1 MKVNELKEDTYIK
14 EWLEALNATDNTER
28 NYLQGMQFFTE
39 CVKKTP
45 EELILEA
52 EAEIETGVIPRKRK
66 IKQYFIG
73 FRKDLQD
80 KALAPMTVRTHLTGV
95 KSFYKNFDIEIPSLP
110 KAGNKATTLE
120 KNKAI
125 PNKDDLYAVLK
136 VCDPLERAILLLG
149 ASSGL
154 SCEDIINLKVSNF
167 KDGYESKTEITT
179 LELRR
184 IKTKVDFVTFLS
196 PESSRAVWD
205 YLSYR
210 ERTAKTGE
218 ERRQPTLEKQNV
230 FSNDNYLFI
239 GRHIPDS
246 FLDSRDD
253 KERQIQEK
261 GFSQI
266 FRSLSE
272 KARKNAVKGNWNLIR
287 SHNIRRFFNSALLNA
302 GCDSFHVEFFM
313 GHKLDATKTAYFRAN
328 IEQLKEIY
336 TQYIPRLTI
345 QKEADISE
353 SPAYLKLKA
362 DNQILATET
371 AKHVIERSELQDLR
385 AELETSKKQNEKFR
399 KDIREGLKNW
409 ASTENYQVFNF
420 ENIEVESEEDK

>member
-52 EAEIETGVIPRKRK
+52 EAEVRSRLSGREKSLKKHLV
-66 IKQYFIG
+66 G
-73 FRKDLQD
+73 FRKQLQE

-110 KAGNKATTLE
+110 KAGNKVTTLE

-167 KDGYESKTEITT
+167 KNGYESKTEITT

-196 PESSRAVWD
+196 PEASRAVQD

-239 GRHIPDS
+239 GRHILDS

-266 FRSLSE
+266 FRNLSE
-272 KARKNAVKGNWNLIR
+272 KACKNAVKGNWNLIR

-362 DNQILATET
+362 DNQILTTET

-385 AELETSKKQNEKFR
+385 SELETAKTQNEQLR
-399 KDIREGLKNW
+399 KDMYEELRNIATNAINKTWTVKFKN
-409 ASTENYQVFNF
+409 
-420 ENIEVESEEDK
+420 DKKVH

>member
-120 KNKAI
+120 RNKAI

-167 KDGYESKTEITT
+167 KGGYESKTEITT
-179 LELRR
+179 MPLRR

-196 PESSRAVWD
+196 PE
-205 YLSYR
+205 LS
-210 ERTAKTGE
+210 
-218 ERRQPTLEKQNV
+218 
-230 FSNDNYLFI
+230 
-239 GRHIPDS
+239 PDS
-246 FLDSRDD
+246 SLFTCFIYFATTALTLC
-253 KERQIQEK
+253 
-261 GFSQI
+261 F
-266 FRSLSE
+266 SLSF
-272 KARKNAVKGNWNLIR
+272 NLSLI
-287 SHNIRRFFNSALLNA
+287 H
-302 GCDSFHVEFFM
+302 
-313 GHKLDATKTAYFRAN
+313 
-328 IEQLKEIY
+328 
-336 TQYIPRLTI
+336 
-345 QKEADISE
+345 ISE
-353 SPAYLKLKA
+353 PTRRTPISYAVFCLKK
-362 DNQILATET
+362 
-371 AKHVIERSELQDLR
+371 
-385 AELETSKKQNEKFR
+385 
-399 KDIREGLKNW
+399 
-409 ASTENYQVFNF
+409 
-420 ENIEVESEEDK
+420 